1 MIMNGKKCYILILK
15 IPMLIYIIFGEN
27 LSFLGD
33 AQKGSDY
40 MDNLKLVDKYKI
52 NYVNLQDKYDYAIM
66 LRIIDRDS
74 EQLKDDDNEINY
86 FGYTDYITE
95 SVQSGDSVIFIVSKI
110 DDFVMNENYMNIYLT
125 IKNFLENK
133 LKIDTSDGMIGF
145 YIDIMPID
153 QLNDL
158 IDNYTIYKHKPLYTN
173 IMTFKIPRK
182 DQDELKIILLD
193 APKLNDS

>member
-95 SVQSGDSVIFIVSKI
+95 SVQSGDSVIFIV
-110 DDFVMNENYMNIYLT
+110 
-125 IKNFLENK
+125 
-133 LKIDTSDGMIGF
+133 
-145 YIDIMPID
+145 
-153 QLNDL
+153 
-158 IDNYTIYKHKPLYTN
+158 
-173 IMTFKIPRK
+173 
-182 DQDELKIILLD
+182 
-193 APKLNDS
+193 